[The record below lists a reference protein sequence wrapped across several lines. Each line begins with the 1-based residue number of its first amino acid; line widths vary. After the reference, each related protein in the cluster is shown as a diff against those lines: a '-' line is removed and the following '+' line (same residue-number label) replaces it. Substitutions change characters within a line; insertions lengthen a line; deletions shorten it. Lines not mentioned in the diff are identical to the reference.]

1 MRKHIPARS
10 VRPKCVKTA
19 IAHLFPVFFVVNN
32 LVHRWD
38 AGKGHKDDETIR
50 KFHVHCLMVLSFPFV
65 SDNHSLGPSVL
76 IRQSLLLC
84 ISITIKQNSFE
95 CIGHGQQRTVLHRFS
110 LLIINSISRMSS
122 SESDPIKKMK
132 NISIPF
138 MRKSCHAFIKQVKD
152 ASSAEEERVLIANES
167 SIIRSDFGQQK
178 TTSLREDLTKLIF
191 IYLLGYPAHFGQ
203 MACLQLISSPVFQD
217 KRIGYLAMNLFIH
230 ESNDIL
236 LLTVNSIKNDIRST
250 NMCLLLLD
258 DES

>member
-1 MRKHIPARS
+1 
-10 VRPKCVKTA
+10 
-19 IAHLFPVFFVVNN
+19 
-32 LVHRWD
+32 
-38 AGKGHKDDETIR
+38 
-50 KFHVHCLMVLSFPFV
+50 
-65 SDNHSLGPSVL
+65 
-76 IRQSLLLC
+76 
-84 ISITIKQNSFE
+84 
-95 CIGHGQQRTVLHRFS
+95 
-110 LLIINSISRMSS
+110 MSS
-122 SESDPIKKMK
+122 SNNNPIKKMK

-167 SIIRSDFGQQK
+167 SNIRSDFGQQK

-236 LLTVNSIKNDIRST
+236 LLTVNSIKNDIRSS
-250 NMCLLLLD
+250 NMYRLPLD
-258 DES
+258 C

>member
-1 MRKHIPARS
+1 
-10 VRPKCVKTA
+10 
-19 IAHLFPVFFVVNN
+19 
-32 LVHRWD
+32 
-38 AGKGHKDDETIR
+38 
-50 KFHVHCLMVLSFPFV
+50 
-65 SDNHSLGPSVL
+65 
-76 IRQSLLLC
+76 
-84 ISITIKQNSFE
+84 
-95 CIGHGQQRTVLHRFS
+95 
-110 LLIINSISRMSS
+110 MSS
-122 SESDPIKKMK
+122 SNNDPIKKMK

-167 SIIRSDFGQQK
+167 SNIRSDFGQQK

-236 LLTVNSIKNDIRST
+236 LLTVNSIKNDIRTCTVCRWIVSVDT
-250 NMCLLLLD
+250 RVRWRSLFAVTPAWSNWLVMCFP
-258 DES
+258 SWFS

>member
-1 MRKHIPARS
+1 MQSLRRKFL
-10 VRPKCVKTA
+10 KTA
-19 IAHLFPVFFVVNN
+19 NGIMFPVFTVFSI
-32 LVHRWD
+32 LVQQYD
-38 AGKGHKDDETIR
+38 ADDGHDNIVSIR
-50 KFHVHCLMVLSFPFV
+50 RFPFHCLITLFTLFILNAYLLGLSFPYEIHV
-65 SDNHSLGPSVL
+65 PHLLSLPSNTL
-76 IRQSLLLC
+76 SLNALHLAYQT
-84 ISITIKQNSFE
+84 TI
-95 CIGHGQQRTVLHRFS
+95 LHPF
-110 LLIINSISRMSS
+110 LVLIINSISRMSS
-122 SESDPIKKMK
+122 SNNDPIKKMK

-167 SIIRSDFGQQK
+167 SNIRSDFGQQK

-236 LLTVNSIKNDIRST
+236 LLTVNSIKNDIRSS
-250 NMCLLLLD
+250 NMYRLPLD
-258 DES
+258 C